1 MGDWRES
8 WIVAALLGRFGLLAY
23 EISRHHGKPVE
34 PGSPEYASYI
44 DDRVAVC
51 IRQHLAADR
60 ERNGGKLPILPT
72 PLEREATCRFIVE
85 EFDRLHP
92 NMRPHRY

>member
-1 MGDWRES
+1 MGDWRTTL
-8 WIVAALLGRFGLLAY
+8 IFAALLGGFGLLAY
-23 EISRHHGKPVE
+23 EINRRHGNPVE
-34 PGSPEYASYI
+34 PGSPEYALYI
-44 DDRVAVC
+44 EDRIAVC

-60 ERNGGKLPILPT
+60 ERNGGKIPIVPT
-72 PLEREATCRFIVE
+72 PLEREATCRFVVE